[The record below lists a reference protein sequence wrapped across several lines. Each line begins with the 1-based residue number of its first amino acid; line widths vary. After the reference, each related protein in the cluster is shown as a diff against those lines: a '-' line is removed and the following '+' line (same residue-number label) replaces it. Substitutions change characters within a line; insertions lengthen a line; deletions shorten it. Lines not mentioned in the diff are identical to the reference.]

1 MRKKEIKTL
10 PLWST
15 LVASEHTGAAPPFR
29 ISPMTS
35 SASRF
40 SALFFAVLAAL
51 SVLSS
56 PSASF
61 AAEPPPD
68 PAEALASQNYYGL
81 GPSFVTNYD
90 GAGRL
95 KYLKTDISMRLEPGA
110 AVMID
115 KHLPYLRNRMVVLLA
130 AQIEENLTS
139 TEGKELLRLQ
149 ALGEIRTALDF
160 LEGPGSGERVMN
172 IYFTGFVIQR

>member
-1 MRKKEIKTL
+1 MTYLATR
-10 PLWST
+10 
-15 LVASEHTGAAPPFR
+15 FR
-29 ISPMTS
+29 
-35 SASRF
+35 
-40 SALFFAVLAAL
+40 ALFAVLAAL

-61 AAEPPPD
+61 AAAPAED
-68 PAEALASQNYYGL
+68 PAAAMANLIYYWL
-81 GPSFVTNYD
+81 GPSFVSNYD

-95 KYLKTDISMRLEPGA
+95 KYLKTDISVRMEPGTA
-110 AVMID
+110 AMID
-115 KHLPYLRNRMVVLLA
+115 RHLPYLRNRMVVLLA

-139 TEGKELLRLQ
+139 TEGKESLRLQ
-149 ALGEIRTALDF
+149 ALGEIREALDF

>member
-1 MRKKEIKTL
+1 
-10 PLWST
+10 
-15 LVASEHTGAAPPFR
+15 
-29 ISPMTS
+29 MTS
-35 SASRF
+35 SASCFRA
-40 SALFFAVLAAL
+40 SFFAVLAAL

-56 PSASF
+56 PSAAF
-61 AAEPPPD
+61 AAEPPAD
-68 PAEALASQNYYGL
+68 PADALNSRNYYGL

-95 KYLKTDISMRLEPGA
+95 KYLKTDISVRLDPGA
-110 AVMID
+110 AALID
-115 KHLPYLRNRMVVLLA
+115 KHLPYLRNRMVVMLT

-160 LEGPGSGERVMN
+160 LEGPGNGERIQN
-172 IYFTGFVIQR
+172 LYFTAFVLQR

>member
-1 MRKKEIKTL
+1 
-10 PLWST
+10 
-15 LVASEHTGAAPPFR
+15 
-29 ISPMTS
+29 MTS

-40 SALFFAVLAAL
+40 RASFFAVLAAF

-68 PAEALASQNYYGL
+68 PAAAMAGLIYYGL
-81 GPSFVTNYD
+81 GPSFVSNYD

-95 KYLKTDISMRLEPGA
+95 KYLKADISVRMEPGTA
-110 AVMID
+110 ALID
-115 KHLPYLRNRMVVLLA
+115 KHLPYLRNRIVVLLA

-160 LEGPGSGERVMN
+160 LEGPGNGDRIMN
-172 IYFTGFVIQR
+172 LYFTAFVVQR

>member
-1 MRKKEIKTL
+1 
-10 PLWST
+10 
-15 LVASEHTGAAPPFR
+15 
-29 ISPMTS
+29 MTS
-35 SASRF
+35 SASHFRA
-40 SALFFAVLAAL
+40 SLFAILVAL

-61 AAEPPPD
+61 AAEPAED
-68 PAEALASQNYYGL
+68 PAAAMANLIYYWL
-81 GPSFVTNYD
+81 GPSFVSNYD

-95 KYLKTDISMRLEPGA
+95 KYLKTDISVRMEPGT
-110 AVMID
+110 AVLID

-149 ALGEIRTALDF
+149 ALGEIREALDF
-160 LEGPGSGERVMN
+160 LEGPGNGERVMN
-172 IYFTGFVIQR
+172 LYFTGFVIQR